1 MIGIFP
7 NDGSL
12 LRLMG
17 SVLIERNEL
26 LQSGKAVFSSKTYE
40 ELMKSDTVKKLIE
53 IAREQ
58 QQLLAA

>member
-26 LQSGKAVFSSKTYE
+26 LQSGKAVFSNKTYE